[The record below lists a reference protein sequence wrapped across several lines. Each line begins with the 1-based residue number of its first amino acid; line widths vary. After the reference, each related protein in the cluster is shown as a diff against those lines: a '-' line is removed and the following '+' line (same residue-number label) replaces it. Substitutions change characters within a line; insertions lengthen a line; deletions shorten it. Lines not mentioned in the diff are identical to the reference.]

1 MSESIDDSMEI
12 SGTEDMG
19 GFSMPPEGN
28 IAKGTGVEME
38 FTGEIKMCGEDEDC
52 LMFALTYVDD
62 PSAKANIFCKTTTQS
77 GLSKIVGIGRDSGVF
92 DKIDKVRISKNKPPI
107 QSAEGNV
114 KVKVLTDPKFHNQL
128 RKEIEGCTILCSISH
143 SEAKPYV
150 DKVTG
155 ETKEGFPN
163 ANISKIASAKK
174 GKATAEKP
182 AKESKPAAAAEDDSD
197 DFG

>member
-1 MSESIDDSMEI
+1 MEI

-107 QSAEGNV
+107 QSSQGGV
-114 KVKVLTDPKFHNQL
+114 KVKVLADPKFHNQL

-143 SEAKPYV
+143 SEAKP
-150 DKVTG
+150 
-155 ETKEGFPN
+155 
-163 ANISKIASAKK
+163 
-174 GKATAEKP
+174 
-182 AKESKPAAAAEDDSD
+182 
-197 DFG
+197 